1 MRVLVFIMV
10 AVATWSCQSQQK
22 QENVAPKAFSQAIAE
37 DKNAV
42 VIDVRTDREVAGGM
56 IAGAVHM
63 DINSPDF
70 RDRVAKLDK
79 DKTYYVYCLS
89 GGRSA
94 SAASY
99 FKEIGIENVVNLDGG
114 IRGWQNSGLPL
125 VKPQDTK

>member
-1 MRVLVFIMV
+1 MRILVFLLV
-10 AVATWSCQSQQK
+10 AAATWSCQSQQK
-22 QENVAPKAFSQAIAE
+22 KENMGPEEFSKAITE
-37 DKNAV
+37 DTKAV
-42 VIDVRTDREVAGGM
+42 VVDVRTDREVAGGM
-56 IAGAVHM
+56 IDGAVHM

-70 RDRVAKLDK
+70 AEKASKLEK

-89 GGRSA
+89 GGRSS

-125 VKPQDTK
+125 VKPE

>member
-1 MRVLVFIMV
+1 MV
-10 AVATWSCQSQQK
+10 AVATWSCQSQEKQK
-22 QENVAPKAFSQAIAE
+22 QENMDPKAFSQAIAE

-42 VIDVRTDREVAGGM
+42 VVDVRTDREVAGGM
-56 IAGAVHM
+56 IKGAVHM

-70 RDRVAKLDK
+70 RDRAAKLQK